1 MVEQTTQ
8 RPFLI
13 HSMKANV
20 SRSITFCENNIIS
33 SGTTIVMFGIL
44 YTLFIIQFCYLY
56 IDNNRKMFA
65 VSYLCG
71 KTRIQRYGKLWLI
84 DMLVYLSV
92 ILAAKALLQVPFAL
106 SLKFTVL
113 FFLFDSMVLLL
124 FIRKTE
130 KKYLIPTLR
139 GGG

>member
-1 MVEQTTQ
+1 
-8 RPFLI
+8 
-13 HSMKANV
+13 
-20 SRSITFCENNIIS
+20 
-33 SGTTIVMFGIL
+33 
-44 YTLFIIQFCYLY
+44 
-56 IDNNRKMFA
+56 MFA

-92 ILAAKALLQVPFAL
+92 ILAAKVLLQVPFAL